1 MDHINIDGVILTP
14 LKRIQHPKGEVSHG
28 MKSSD
33 AGFVGFGE
41 AYLSEINYGEVKGWS
56 KHIEMT
62 LNLIVPVGE
71 VTFVIYDERDC
82 SSSRGQYFSVKI
94 SPLNYQR
101 LTVPPG
107 VWLAF
112 KGNAEKLNL
121 ILNIANLEH
130 DPNEMEKLPIDE
142 IKYKWNSA

>member
-1 MDHINIDGVILTP
+1 MDHINIDDVILTP
-14 LKRIQHPKGEVSHG
+14 LKRIEHPKGEVLHG

-33 AGFVGFGE
+33 VSFAGFGE
-41 AYLSEINYGEVKGWS
+41 AYFSEINYGEVKGWS
-56 KHIEMT
+56 KHIKMT

-71 VTFVIYDERDC
+71 VTFVIYDERDH
-82 SSSRGQYFSVKI
+82 SSSREQFFSVKI

-112 KGNAEKLNL
+112 KGNAEELNL